1 VSHLS
6 LSRAPV
12 HGSCVAQVPREVRRA
27 HPESKFENGESH
39 GTMRRRHFRV
49 KSTHH
54 IGKEANDLEETRI
67 LGANEETYVEYREI
81 PPDDSKVRYM

>member
-1 VSHLS
+1 
-6 LSRAPV
+6 
-12 HGSCVAQVPREVRRA
+12 
-27 HPESKFENGESH
+27 
-39 GTMRRRHFRV
+39 MRRRHFRV